1 MYTYNHVNCRRWRY
15 RCSHHLHSWAR
26 NGHVSQ
32 RSFRHVQSRSWKA
45 RLPID
50 VTWNLRHDQS
60 QLQPLYSIPLK
71 NWKPQ
76 RFLNMP
82 LCSQKFTPLVHRI
95 LSWNPSQKNSSPSFS
110 SGINMWKQDRR
121 CVTWLDSQ
129 ASRSVVHV
137 SFGSIEAL
145 SRDQLLE
152 VWHGLVNSGEP
163 FLWVWRPDSVAEKE
177 SDFVGT
183 LEKLERAC
191 IVGWAPQEEVLL
203 HPAVGGFLS
212 HCGRSSVIEGILGTC
227 SYDLLATVRWPPYQ
241 HHERKGSFTSLASQ
255 WTSVIG

>member
-1 MYTYNHVNCRRWRY
+1 
-15 RCSHHLHSWAR
+15 
-26 NGHVSQ
+26 
-32 RSFRHVQSRSWKA
+32 
-45 RLPID
+45 
-50 VTWNLRHDQS
+50 
-60 QLQPLYSIPLK
+60 
-71 NWKPQ
+71 
-76 RFLNMP
+76 
-82 LCSQKFTPLVHRI
+82 
-95 LSWNPSQKNSSPSFS
+95 
-110 SGINMWKQDRR
+110 MWKQDRR

-163 FLWVWRPDSVAEKE
+163 FLW
-177 SDFVGT
+177 
-183 LEKLERAC
+183 KLERAC

-227 SYDLLATVRWPPYQ
+227 SYDLLATVR
-241 HHERKGSFTSLASQ
+241 
-255 WTSVIG
+255 